1 MNSQKGIEIKS
12 ILSRRFLL
20 NISFFYTMFVLGVSY
35 TITSPVLIELSK
47 TTNTS
52 IETAGY
58 VFSFYFVGF
67 ILGCYLSIWLVTH
80 IKRKNL
86 LLVSYILFFAT
97 VFSLRFSS
105 SFILISI
112 LFMLM
117 GLAWGFIESQISI
130 LLLELNKGSEG
141 LFINLNNA
149 VFGIGA
155 FLGPLVTVYII
166 DLGIYWQNTY
176 LVAGILSFIN
186 ILLFML
192 LDISKYE
199 SPRSKM
205 SPNIFKSVKLE
216 RKTIFSLLILALFFY
231 VCAELALTGWIP
243 TFLRIERSFS
253 EFSAGQIISFF
264 WLAMIIGRI
273 ITGFLSKKFSILNI
287 LITVTVLSMAS
298 MVFGI
303 YSTNALWIFTFIILA
318 GLFAAAL
325 WPLLIAEG
333 GILFHENRNSV
344 VSLVGLL
351 GGSGGLFIP
360 FLLGLVYNRFGLLI
374 AMNLTYIFM
383 FLLVICLLALFFSIR
398 RKKKSM

>member
-1 MNSQKGIEIKS
+1 
-12 ILSRRFLL
+12 LL

-35 TITSPVLIELSK
+35 TITSPALIELSK

-80 IKRKNL
+80 WKRKNL
-86 LLVSYILFFAT
+86 LLVSYILFFVT
-97 VFSLRFSS
+97 VLSLRFSS
-105 SFILISI
+105 SFVLISI

-117 GLAWGFIESQISI
+117 GLAWGFIETQINI

-149 VFGIGA
+149 VFGLGA
-155 FLGPLVTVYII
+155 FLGPLMTVYII
-166 DLGIYWQNTY
+166 DLGFYWQNTY
-176 LVAGILSFIN
+176 LAAGILSFIN

-199 SPRSKM
+199 SPQIKM
-205 SPNIFKSVKLE
+205 NPNIFKSVKLE
-216 RKTIFSLLILALFFY
+216 RKAIFSLLILALFFY
-231 VCAELALTGWIP
+231 VCAELAITGWIP

-253 EFSAGQIISFF
+253 EFSAGQIVSFF

-273 ITGFLSKKFSILNI
+273 IAGFLSKKFSILNI
-287 LITVTVLSMAS
+287 LITVAVLSMVS

-303 YSTNALWIFTFIILA
+303 YNTNAVWIFTFIILA
-318 GLFAAAL
+318 GLFAAAV

-344 VSLVGLL
+344 VSLISLL

-360 FLLGLVYNRFGLLI
+360 FLLGLVYNQFGLFV

-383 FLLVICLLALFFSIR
+383 FLLVICLLVLFFIIK
-398 RKKKSM
+398 RKKNSM